1 MKHSANL
8 IYGIYTCKLLSS
20 VLNGTEPVAM
30 PDGMTLEDLYAFQDE
45 QSVTNMAYVAL
56 KKLGFS
62 QTELQSFQDDYKLN
76 ILREARFELAGQ
88 QVFAALEKAKIKFL
102 PLKGV
107 ILKNYYPNPALRTF
121 TDIDLYIGDQTEE
134 VRNLMFSMGYELKSD
149 EGNEHVYIKKPS
161 LHFEMHTDL
170 FPDDYDFDGYFDD
183 PFKHAKLKD
192 GTNYSY
198 EYYPS
203 DFYIHT
209 FAHLYK
215 HFTYGGCGLRQF
227 MDLYILTKKWQL
239 DFEYIEKELRSIN
252 LDGFYETVNKLNGFL
267 FDNEKPTEEL
277 LEIADYVFN
286 SGTFG
291 THDHQMGLDYH
302 KDSEKKE
309 QGLKGWKI
317 KYFLHRWQMTVPQM
331 KERYPILKK
340 CILLL
345 PFCHI
350 HKFFRAVFFRRHII
364 KQQMNDLETMNS
376 DLSDYVEHILEISK
390 VKINGK

>member
-1 MKHSANL
+1 MKEFTPNL
-8 IYGIYTCKLLSS
+8 YYGIYTCKLLSS
-20 VLNGTEPVAM
+20 VLNGTEPIAL
-30 PDGMTLEDLYAFQDE
+30 PEGMSLEALYEFQSE
-45 QSVTNMAYVAL
+45 QNVSVMTYGAL
-56 KKLGFS
+56 QKLGFS
-62 QTELQSFQDDYKLN
+62 DEQLKNFQDDYKLN
-76 ILREARFELAGQ
+76 VLREARFELAGQ
-88 QVFAALEKAKIKFL
+88 QVFAALEKAEIKFL

-107 ILKNYYPNPALRTF
+107 ILKNYYPNPALRSF
-121 TDIDLYIGDQTEE
+121 TDIDLYIGGQTEE
-134 VRNLMFSMGYELKSD
+134 VRDLMLSLGYELKSD
-149 EGNEHVYIKKPS
+149 VGNEHVYVKKPS
-161 LHFEMHTDL
+161 LHFEMHTSL

-183 PFKHAKLKD
+183 PFIHAKLKE
-192 GTNYSY
+192 GTSCSY

-227 MDLYILTKKWQL
+227 MDIYILTKKWQL
-239 DFEYIEKELRSIN
+239 DFDYIEKELKSIN
-252 LDGFYETVNKLNGFL
+252 LDGFYETVNKLNKFL
-267 FDNEKPTEEL
+267 FDGEKPDEEL

-291 THDHQMGLDYH
+291 THEHQMGLDYQ
-302 KDSEKKE
+302 KDTAKKQ

-317 KYFLHRWQMTVPQM
+317 KYFLHRWQMTTPQM
-331 KERYPILKK
+331 KERYPVLKK

-364 KQQMNDLETMNS
+364 KQQMNDIETMNS
-376 DLSDYVEHILEISK
+376 DLSDYVSHILEISK
-390 VKINGK
+390 ARIQK